1 MSSITSLVRRAP
13 KRFSAIVLML
23 AAAIIVPATLMAW
36 GPSRNTYTYDD
47 ANKRVCLSSN
57 TAECVKP
64 TQPVFN
70 SITNS
75 PKYGDERN
83 FVTIKST
90 DGGSGTSSAWTD
102 ELTVQNN
109 KEYFVR
115 MYVHNN
121 AEAQY
126 VAQGVS
132 AKFNLPTYNA
142 KRIQIDGYL
151 SSTNAAPTEVWD
163 QAVFSSTGNFALQY
177 VAGSATYTNNNLQE
191 QTRVFNLPD
200 SVVSTGAQLGYDSM
214 NGQIPGCFQYGGYV
228 VFKVKAVTSDF
239 DIEKTVRI
247 NGASDTTFKE
257 NVAVKPGDKVDYQ
270 IHFKNTGGTT
280 LREVVVKDTLP
291 AGVSYVAG
299 STNLYTAAG
308 KKAVADGVTTTGINI
323 GDAVPT
329 AEAYVRFTAQVNGD
343 IALPV
348 CGNNTARNTA
358 QIVTAIATKQDT
370 ADITINKACA
380 GKITVC
386 ELATKKV
393 VTINESDF
401 NTSKYSKDLSVCT
414 TTPPELPKTG
424 MGENIVALLGLGALT
439 AGVVYFVR
447 SRRLTL

>member
-1 MSSITSLVRRAP
+1 MSSLTSLVRRAP
-13 KRFSAIVLML
+13 KRFSAVILML

-57 TAECVKP
+57 TTECIKP
-64 TQPVFN
+64 AQPVFN

-75 PKYGDERN
+75 PNYGDERN

-151 SSTNAAPTEVWD
+151 SSTNAAPAQVWD

-200 SVVSTGAQLGYDSM
+200 SVVGNGAQLGYDSM

-228 VFKVKAVTSDF
+228 IFKVKAVTSDF
-239 DIEKTVRI
+239 DVQKTVRL
-247 NGASDTTFKE
+247 NGAEDKTFKE
-257 NVAVKPGDKVDYQ
+257 SVVVKAGDKVDYQ
-270 IHFKNTGGTT
+270 IYFSNTGGTT
-280 LREVVVKDTLP
+280 LANVNVQDTLP
-291 AGVSYVAG
+291 AGVTYVPGTTYLHNANG
-299 STNLYTAAG
+299 TRV
-308 KKAVADGVTTTGINI
+308 VADGIASTGLNI
-323 GDAVPT
+323 GDYAPT
-329 AEAYVRFTAQVNGD
+329 AGAYLKFTAQVKND
-343 IALPV
+343 VSLT
-348 CGNNTARNTA
+348 CGSNVLRNTVKV
-358 QIVTAIATKQDT
+358 VTSVATKQDT